1 MASEHAECERVL
13 SAKDDDAIL
22 RLTSA
27 GSIGDVRRAYRTLA
41 LAIHPD
47 RCGHPSATAA
57 FQRLQAA
64 FHRVCERAGAPGLG
78 GAPDAHAAG
87 RAPPRAAAASAF
99 SHASDG
105 DDCPAPTRSE
115 RQTARGRGRAAE
127 RPRHGPAS
135 PRPPPAKRRRRR
147 RGSLSRSSSS
157 SGDEA
162 STPAPPRRAASRR
175 AAAVAAAAAFR
186 AAGADD
192 ISSEPDGD
200 DEGSVCNVCAAG
212 GELLLCDGC
221 PCAFHVECVWPPM
234 RHADI
239 PAGEWLCT
247 ACRHARAGD
256 TGADQGRARGCA
268 EAPSAAPAKLG
279 GLGARQPAQRAQGVG
294 ARGEQ
299 AAPAHAEAA
308 AHDGGADDDL
318 LDLIG

>member
-99 SHASDG
+99 SHASD
-105 DDCPAPTRSE
+105 
-115 RQTARGRGRAAE
+115 
-127 RPRHGPAS
+127 
-135 PRPPPAKRRRRR
+135 
-147 RGSLSRSSSS
+147 
-157 SGDEA
+157 
-162 STPAPPRRAASRR
+162 
-175 AAAVAAAAAFR
+175 AAFR

-221 PCAFHVECVWPPM
+221 PCAFHV
-234 RHADI
+234 D
-239 PAGEWLCT
+239 L
-247 ACRHARAGD
+247 
-256 TGADQGRARGCA
+256 
-268 EAPSAAPAKLG
+268 PSAHKASVLEASKL
-279 GLGARQPAQRAQGVG
+279 
-294 ARGEQ
+294 
-299 AAPAHAEAA
+299 
-308 AHDGGADDDL
+308 L
-318 LDLIG
+318 LRMPRRLLTTEGRTTICSI